1 MAKITELPPQTA
13 PELNP
18 DTPDTPDTA
27 DSGQIEALEPAET
40 FLGRPR
46 ADGAPPGSLKG
57 VTVGAPDPDLII
69 PSPRFNKY
77 ASDHINAPQR
87 TTKLWAWCSQLKKG
101 NPRLVQQLVGYVY
114 RDFPPLLNSDKKVNE
129 YEYDYID
136 VVAGSEMFES
146 DGAFNDRYGA
156 GDYHMFLN
164 VGTGKPPYKRTLA
177 TAFIKGSRDFR
188 SMPPSDK
195 RITEMGAD
203 GFPRWIDPNDPQSK
217 TYIEYLRGRG
227 VIPEP
232 KHIQEER
239 KVAEAQAAQAKDT
252 LVERLVDKIVA
263 DKESSAPKQTA
274 LESDTI
280 KNVIEASLTG
290 ARASTEMLKDTI
302 KTLQEQFKA
311 AHGGSG
317 DASAMLGLALE
328 IADKISKANNPE
340 PYLALINKLNDTVM
354 SLKMEALDHKIEQLK
369 AQAPVATTN
378 PVQSGVSSLK
388 STIEDF
394 KAIKELFGDLGGEAA
409 EDAITAKMPWWAQA
423 LTSALPVVEKVGMGL
438 LQAYMM
444 SQAAQAR
451 GAEGQPNA
459 SPQPNFNPMPIGA
472 PSPTP
477 APAPMPGNVLP
488 MVPSAI
494 DPAVKQQAFTN
505 LVMSVAVPLTNCIL
519 GGESGEDFANWFI
532 GGYGEQIYNEVLE
545 YGEPMMVMAMTTF
558 PPVAQRLT
566 GIPVPQIEKF
576 VHEFA
581 MFDEEEYDKKKAAE
595 DEKDDEP
602 TPIKPAS

>member
-1 MAKITELPPQTA
+1 MAKITELPPQTT

-18 DTPDTPDTA
+18 DTPDTPETT
-27 DSGQIEALEPAET
+27 DSGQIESLEPAET

-87 TTKLWAWCSQLKKG
+87 TIKLWAWCSQLKKG
-101 NPRLVQQLVGYVY
+101 NPRLVEQLVGYVY

-263 DKESSAPKQTA
+263 DKEPSAPKQTA

-378 PVQSGVSSLK
+378 PVQSSVSSFK

-423 LTSALPVVEKVGMGL
+423 LTNVMPVVEKVGMGL
-438 LQAYMM
+438 LNAYMM
-444 SQAAQAR
+444 SQMR
-451 GAEGQPNA
+451 GAGQPA
-459 SPQPNFNPMPIGA
+459 APGTIPQPNFNPA
-472 PSPTP
+472 PTTTPPPSNVIPMQPAGLNPAPPTP
-477 APAPMPGNVLP
+477 AAE
-488 MVPSAI
+488 PSTFT
-494 DPAVKQQAFTN
+494 PEQRQQAFTN
-505 LVMSVAVPLTNCIL
+505 LVMSVAIPLTNCVL
-519 GGESGEDFANWFI
+519 ANESGDDFANWFI
-532 GGYGEQIYNEVLE
+532 GGYGEEIYNEVCG

-558 PPVAQRLT
+558 PPVAQRLNGHPRAT
-566 GIPVPQIEKF
+566 
-576 VHEFA
+576 
-581 MFDEEEYDKKKAAE
+581 D
-595 DEKDDEP
+595 
-602 TPIKPAS
+602 